1 MTMSV
6 TWLARILA
14 PNMGIAARGV
24 SQLMILALL
33 SRSEADVRN
42 ILVTG
47 FGLLGAFAMMSDSG
61 AALYMLGIDR
71 SALTRRLWERSLALQ
86 GITVS
91 VGQTAAVGF
100 ALAVSRGADTIAV
113 LVLAALALTT
123 ALDSMTRTAKTP
135 LLVLGRDGAYGV
147 HDLALGAAKVLLLA
161 VGLLQGSL
169 FVLLALPLPSLVGLV
184 VITGLVARR
193 LPGGRP
199 APVGLT
205 REILMIGLAGMLS
218 AGYSQMPVL
227 VGSVVLPLDSAALLA
242 ASTRILQAVE
252 FIPGTLWLQV
262 MPRLRTWRHPWQQV
276 YGAFLVLGMVLAL
289 TAYIFRPLLEAFAHV
304 ELDLVPVF
312 GLLLVALVP
321 KSGNYFLE
329 ARLIVLWSPHVRL
342 LVCAVADV
350 VALGL
355 TVVGSTSAGLL
366 GIAGAAVAIEATFAG
381 LALAT
386 MHRIPPRG

>member
-14 PNMGIAARGV
+14 PNMGIALRGV
-24 SQLMILALL
+24 SQLLILALL
-33 SRSEADVRN
+33 SRSDADVRN
-42 ILVTG
+42 TLVTG
-47 FGLLGAFAMMSDSG
+47 FGLLAAFAVVSDSG
-61 AALYMLGIDR
+61 ATLYMLGIDR
-71 SALTRRLWERSLALQ
+71 SALTRRLWERSLVLQ

-100 ALAVSRGADTIAV
+100 ALAVSKGADTTAV
-113 LVLAALALTT
+113 VVLAALALTT
-123 ALDSMTRTAKTP
+123 VLDSMNRTAKTP

-147 HDLALGAAKVLLLA
+147 YDLALGAAKVMLLA

-184 VITGLVARR
+184 VIIGSVARR

-205 REILMIGLAGMLS
+205 REILVIGFTGTLS

-227 VGSVVLPLDSAALLA
+227 VGSVMLPLDSAALLA
-242 ASTRILQAVE
+242 ASTRVVQAME
-252 FIPGTLWLQV
+252 FIPGTFWLQV

-289 TAYIFRPLLEAFAHV
+289 AAYIFRPLLESFVHV

-312 GLLLVALVP
+312 GLLLITLVL
-321 KSGNYFLE
+321 KSGNYFLT
-329 ARLIVLWSPHVRL
+329 ARLLVLWSPRVRL
-342 LVCAVADV
+342 LVCAVVDV

-355 TVVGSTSAGLL
+355 TVVGSAAAGLR
-366 GIAGAAVAIEATFAG
+366 GIAGAAVVIEATFAG
-381 LALAT
+381 VALAA